1 MCIRDRCGGTSDEGN
16 EKNII
21 SLSTT
26 HTEIIQML
34 EAENQLIGVD
44 SFSETELPIKKI
56 DAYTVTADELLL
68 LNPDIVIIAFDF
80 NGIVEGLESLNI
92 EYALLPPAQNLDDVY
107 SQIENIGTIINKENT
122 ASSLVL
128 EMKSD
133 IDEIIENSATEP
145 ISVYHEIGYTYGIY
159 SINENSF
166 LGEIYNTLGVNNIAD
181 KIEDPYGSGYP
192 LLELSLI
199 HI

>member
-1 MCIRDRCGGTSDEGN
+1 MKTKILLLAMIISMCGGISDEGN

-68 LNPDIVIIAFDF
+68 LNPDIVIVAFDF
-80 NGIVEGLESLNI
+80 NGIVEGLENLNI

-107 SQIENIGTIINKENT
+107 YQIQTVGTIINKENAAIMSHTKPLRVMSIIQPT
-122 ASSLVL
+122 AIQL
-128 EMKSD
+128 
-133 IDEIIENSATEP
+133 
-145 ISVYHEIGYTYGIY
+145 ISIMIY
-159 SINENSF
+159 PTI
-166 LGEIYNTLGVNNIAD
+166 TD
-181 KIEDPYGSGYP
+181 
-192 LLELSLI
+192 
-199 HI
+199 

>member
-1 MCIRDRCGGTSDEGN
+1 MIISMCGGTSDEGN

-68 LNPDIVIIAFDF
+68 LNPDIVIA
-80 NGIVEGLESLNI
+80 VSYTHLT
-92 EYALLPPAQNLDDVY
+92 LP
-107 SQIENIGTIINKENT
+107 TIR
-122 ASSLVL
+122 
-128 EMKSD
+128 
-133 IDEIIENSATEP
+133 
-145 ISVYHEIGYTYGIY
+145 SV
-159 SINENSF
+159 
-166 LGEIYNTLGVNNIAD
+166 
-181 KIEDPYGSGYP
+181 
-192 LLELSLI
+192 
-199 HI
+199 

>member
-1 MCIRDRCGGTSDEGN
+1 MIISMCGGTSDEGN

-68 LNPDIVIIAFDF
+68 LNPDIVIVAFDF
-80 NGIVEGLESLNI
+80 NGIVEGFC
-92 EYALLPPAQNLDDVY
+92 LLYTSDAADD
-107 SQIENIGTIINKENT
+107 
-122 ASSLVL
+122 L
-128 EMKSD
+128 
-133 IDEIIENSATEP
+133 
-145 ISVYHEIGYTYGIY
+145 
-159 SINENSF
+159 
-166 LGEIYNTLGVNNIAD
+166 
-181 KIEDPYGSGYP
+181 
-192 LLELSLI
+192 
-199 HI
+199 

>member
-1 MCIRDRCGGTSDEGN
+1 MKTKILLLAMIISMCGGTSDEGN

-68 LNPDIVIIAFDF
+68 LNPDIVIVAVAVLPEVPPDLLTTAVARLAL
-80 NGIVEGLESLNI
+80 GSPTLTIVKGPPCLKYSLAVC
-92 EYALLPPAQNLDDVY
+92 EVKY
-107 SQIENIGTIINKENT
+107 
-122 ASSLVL
+122 
-128 EMKSD
+128 
-133 IDEIIENSATEP
+133 
-145 ISVYHEIGYTYGIY
+145 
-159 SINENSF
+159 
-166 LGEIYNTLGVNNIAD
+166 
-181 KIEDPYGSGYP
+181 
-192 LLELSLI
+192 
-199 HI
+199 